1 MTDAL
6 KLLRVLVAAER
17 LRLRLLLRR
26 HATRGMLLLGG
37 LMFLAAALG
46 MLHVL
51 GFLALARHLDPI
63 EACLVVLAVDLVAGL
78 AMVVGAVRLQP
89 GRAERDAR
97 AVREGARTAL
107 TRQAQLMRL
116 AVALLALLRR

>member
-1 MTDAL
+1 MTGAL
-6 KLLRVLVAAER
+6 TLLRVLVAAER

-37 LMFLAAALG
+37 LVFLAAALG

-51 GFLALARHLDPI
+51 GFLALVPRI
-63 EACLVVLAVDLVAGL
+63 GSVEAALVVLAVDLVAGFAL
-78 AMVVGAVRLQP
+78 VVGAVRLQP

-97 AVREGARTAL
+97 AVREGARLELA
-107 TRQAQLMRL
+107 RQAQLVRL
-116 AVALLALLRR
+116 AASLLALLRR